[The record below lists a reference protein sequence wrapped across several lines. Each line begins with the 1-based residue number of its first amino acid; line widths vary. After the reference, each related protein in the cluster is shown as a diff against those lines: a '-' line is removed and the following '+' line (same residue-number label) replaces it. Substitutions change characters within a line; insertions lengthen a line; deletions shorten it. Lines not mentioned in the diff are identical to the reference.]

1 MSPYRDLVSTPLD
14 PEPRR
19 QVPGAGRRARGAHS
33 AHAHGTAFKLL
44 RGFLVAAV
52 VVAVLAAGG
61 GVYGYYR
68 LQGNINAQSLDGLI
82 GAKPDDESAVDPTT
96 GQDAVN
102 ILVMGSDSRDLS
114 DGSGDAYGGA
124 AADPGARSDTTLLVH
139 LAANR
144 ESATMVSIP
153 RDSMVQI
160 PSCTLEDGTTT
171 EAHKGQFNAAFSEG
185 GAACTIRTVQ
195 ELTKVPIDHYV
206 VVDFSG
212 FRSMVDALGGVTIC
226 TPDDIEDRAA
236 NLYLSA
242 GTHDDVDGETA
253 LAYARVRHIGDGSDI
268 SRIGRQQALMSS
280 MVQKVTSSSI
290 LTRPDRLYSFLD
302 AATKS
307 VTTDTGLANL
317 SEIASLAQSLQ
328 KMPADGVRFVTVP
341 TEEYPANRN
350 RVQWTADADTLWQQ
364 IRTDAGPAPAT
375 PSPSATTDPGTSSAL
390 VVPPSKVSVRVLNVG
405 GTAGVAGALAQELAG
420 VGFVPAGTG
429 DGEAT
434 DPSADVLVRYGTDR
448 QDSAATV
455 AAALG
460 GARTQL
466 DASLGR
472 DVVVEVRSAGTA
484 VTDVRSRVTG
494 TPSAAPA
501 PSASITS
508 RVASDDI
515 CA

>member
-1 MSPYRDLVSTPLD
+1 MPTPLD
-14 PEPRR
+14 PGPQR
-19 QVPGAGRRARGAHS
+19 QVPGAGRRARGRHS
-33 AHAHGTAFKLL
+33 DHAHGTAFKLL
-44 RGFLVAAV
+44 RGFLVTAV
-52 VVAVLAAGG
+52 VLAVLAAGG
-61 GVYGYYR
+61 GVYAYYR

-82 GAKPDDESAVDPTT
+82 GDKPSDESAVDPTT

-102 ILVMGSDSRDLS
+102 ILVMGSDTRELS
-114 DGSGDAYGGA
+114 DGTGGEYGGA
-124 AADPGARSDTTLLVH
+124 DADPGARSDTTVLVH

-144 ESATMVSIP
+144 QSATLVSIP

-160 PSCTLEDGTTT
+160 PSCPLEDGTTT
-171 EAHKGQFNAAFSEG
+171 KAHTGQFNAAFSEG

-195 ELTKVPIDHYV
+195 SLTKVPIDHYV

-226 TPDDIEDRAA
+226 TPEDIDSEKA
-236 NLYLSA
+236 NLHLAA
-242 GTHDDVDGETA
+242 GTHEDVDGETA
-253 LAYARVRHIGDGSDI
+253 LAYARVRYGLGDGSDL
-268 SRIGRQQALMSS
+268 SRIDRQQALMSS
-280 MVQKVTSSSI
+280 MVQKVTSSAI

-307 VTTDTGLANL
+307 VTTDTELASL
-317 SEIASLAQSLQ
+317 SQIASLAQSLQ
-328 KMPADGVRFVTVP
+328 KMPADGVQFVTVP
-341 TEEYPANRN
+341 TEPYPANEA
-350 RVQWTADADTLWQQ
+350 RVQWTAAADALWER
-364 IRTDAGPAPAT
+364 IRTDTAGPAPAT
-375 PSPSATTDPGTSSAL
+375 PSATATTDPGTSSAL
-390 VVPPSKVSVRVLNVG
+390 LVAPSKISVEVVNVG
-405 GTAGVAGALAQELAG
+405 GTAGVAGQLAQDLAD

-448 QDSAATV
+448 QDSANTV

-472 DVVVEVRSAGTA
+472 SVVVEVRSAGTT

-494 TPSAAPA
+494 TPPATAAP
-501 PSASITS
+501 STSITS